1 MRFFPRLLVVL
12 LAALGCISVP
22 AALYAADTPAAA
34 AASTTPV
41 AAAAPVNPA
50 GAVGVG
56 TANNAILI
64 DLLVKK
70 GILTST
76 EASSLRNVSGSAGME
91 QLLLLLKAKGVVS
104 ESEAD
109 ELTSA
114 NAETM
119 HSLVDTESGGLQ
131 TATLTSPQASQQ
143 PKLAEPTGPTV
154 IPAIAPVRV
163 LPLDPPAKD
172 ALVPALKLGVVRLL
186 PYGFIK
192 ATEAYDSLDPTGD
205 DFPRPGFSA
214 ADTGPT
220 KNPEWHMKARS
231 TRIGSSPPG

>member
-109 ELTSA
+109 E
-114 NAETM
+114 
-119 HSLVDTESGGLQ
+119 
-131 TATLTSPQASQQ
+131 
-143 PKLAEPTGPTV
+143 
-154 IPAIAPVRV
+154 
-163 LPLDPPAKD
+163 
-172 ALVPALKLGVVRLL
+172 
-186 PYGFIK
+186 
-192 ATEAYDSLDPTGD
+192 
-205 DFPRPGFSA
+205 
-214 ADTGPT
+214 
-220 KNPEWHMKARS
+220 
-231 TRIGSSPPG
+231 